1 MVESTS
7 KIYST
12 PSFSDARR
20 PSQRTTCAQ
29 AGTEALRRRASSPST
44 KAARQPPS
52 DTLQNRNNRAD
63 EGPIVAFGWASGSG
77 RVARTLNAS
86 GPNQVV
92 VLSTTACPRPPRS
105 HVLGQNSP
113 VTPQPRQSDNAA
125 RVVWCTA
132 PAQRASP
139 PHALNW
145 RSSPRWRSNR
155 PPCSLPRRDWP
166 TMSAFA
172 VASAVA
178 VADAHAA
185 RHREP

>member
-52 DTLQNRNNRAD
+52 DTLQNRNNRAY

-113 VTPQPRQSDNAA
+113 VTPQPRQSDNARPCRLVHRA
-125 RVVWCTA
+125 RA
-132 PAQRASP
+132 AR
-139 PHALNW
+139 
-145 RSSPRWRSNR
+145 R
-155 PPCSLPRRDWP
+155 PPTRIELAIIAQ
-166 TMSAFA
+166 MAEQQ
-172 VASAVA
+172 ASVQLA
-178 VADAHAA
+178 AA
-185 RHREP
+185 RLANDECICACECGCGCGCTCSEAP